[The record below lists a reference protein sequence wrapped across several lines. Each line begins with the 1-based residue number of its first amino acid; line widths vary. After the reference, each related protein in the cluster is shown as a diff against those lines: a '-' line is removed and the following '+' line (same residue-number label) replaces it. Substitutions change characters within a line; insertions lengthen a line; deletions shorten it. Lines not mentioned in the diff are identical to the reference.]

1 MFAIFIKRYIFL
13 EANTLETSYF
23 FLIENLV
30 SLNQAS
36 FIYFFTS
43 YFLHFNDLSFFLS
56 SLCFLQ
62 LRFLWMYC
70 NSNSETHSIVI
81 FLRAVMYK
89 KTTGVSH
96 CPFFQQISWTI
107 NSPLSILLFQFH
119 LWGKRKPIISWST
132 YELKSHMALSG
143 KGSQAIQILCLE
155 NVCESIREIL
165 FTLELKI
172 KLQLAADVFL
182 VFLFRYFSSDGFL
195 LSNFSLLKF

>member
-119 LWGKRKPIISWST
+119 LWGKRKPIKTWST

-143 KGSQAIQILCLE
+143 KGSQAIHFMSWECMWKHQGNLIYTGTKNKITACCWCFLGIFI
-155 NVCESIREIL
+155 SL
-165 FTLELKI
+165 F
-172 KLQLAADVFL
+172 
-182 VFLFRYFSSDGFL
+182 
-195 LSNFSLLKF
+195 